1 MLRRFLPE
9 VRRSELE
16 KVTSIF
22 DMMENL
28 FRSSFD
34 LPFFRSSEYP
44 AINISENEKEV
55 KVEAELPG
63 LEPKDIEIS
72 FQNGNLI
79 LKGEKKFKDEENKD
93 NYHRIEISYGSFY
106 RSIPIDTE
114 VDIDKIKAKFKNGIL
129 EITLPKKESS
139 QVKKIEIES

>member
-1 MLRRFLPE
+1 MLRRLLPE
-9 VRRSELE
+9 IRRSELE
-16 KVTSIF
+16 RPASLF
-22 DMMENL
+22 DMMEN
-28 FRSSFD
+28 FFKSSFD
-34 LPFFRSSEYP
+34 LPLFRSSEYP
-44 AINISENEKEV
+44 AVNISENEKEI

-106 RSIPIDTE
+106 RSIPIDAE
-114 VDIDKIKAKFKNGIL
+114 IDIDKVKAKFKNGIL
-129 EITLPKKESS
+129 EITLPKKESF